1 MPRFDPYADR
11 RAYDGGFAQGWRI
24 VRDGGRV
31 KAGGRW
37 YRHDK
42 LFLRVGERVHVLLT
56 DYWEG
61 YVTISGGAVG
71 CMHRIC
77 RAKAE

>member
-1 MPRFDPYADR
+1 
-11 RAYDGGFAQGWRI
+11 
-24 VRDGGRV
+24 V

-61 YVTISGGAVG
+61 YVTVSGGAVG

-77 RAKAE
+77 RAKAECARESLPFETTPDNSK